1 MADANPREAGQAA
14 LSRAAWEEA
23 RAHFEAAVA
32 AEEDSGAAWE
42 GLGWAAWWLGD
53 GETTISARERG
64 FRAYRQADDSRG
76 AARLAAWLA
85 NDAIDF
91 RGEHAVSAGW
101 LERSRRLLADD
112 PRCLE
117 SGWLL
122 FFDGYHSLKL
132 KGDTAG
138 CVERGRQA
146 AALGGELGVADLEAL
161 GLAIEGDALVTDG
174 AIEEGMRCLDAAAAL
189 AAAEQFEDP
198 LITPGFTQCIL
209 IATCE
214 KAGDFGRVTQW
225 CEAMRAVGE
234 ELNCR
239 HVIGI
244 CRSAYG
250 NVLTARGDWPRAEAE
265 LTDGL
270 GELEATRPGL
280 APGGLARLG
289 ELRVRQGRTEEA
301 RDLFERAGSAPLA
314 VIGLGGLAL
323 QEGDCRGAAET
334 AERILRRPAGP
345 LDQVPALELLV
356 RARAR
361 LGEFD
366 AARVALARLE
376 GVVADRRT
384 PYLSGRSCLNS
395 GELALAEGN
404 AEQARQVFEDAVDLL
419 LESAAPYETALARLG
434 LGTALAALDRDEAAA
449 REATAARDAFAELG
463 ATADAE
469 RAERIVRGE
478 AATPLPGAV
487 GTVASSAADG
497 GAPALPESGGGQ
509 NELTPREQEVLRL
522 VAQGLGDA
530 EIAEQLVVSPHT
542 VHRHV
547 ANVRTKLRLP
557 SRAAAVAYAAR
568 EGLI

>member
-1 MADANPREAGQAA
+1 VADANPREAGQAA
-14 LSRAAWEEA
+14 LARGAWDEA
-23 RAHFEAAVA
+23 RAQFEAAVA
-32 AEEDSGAAWE
+32 AEGGSGAAWE

-53 GETTISARERG
+53 GETTFSARESG

-91 RGEHAVSAGW
+91 RGEYAVSAGW
-101 LERSRRLLADD
+101 LERSRSLLAED

-117 SGWLL
+117 YGWLL

-132 KGDTAG
+132 KGDIEGA
-138 CVERGRQA
+138 VARGKQA

-161 GLAIEGDALVTDG
+161 GLAVEGDALITDG
-174 AIEEGMRCLDAAAAL
+174 AIEEGMRCLDAAGGL
-189 AAAEQFEDP
+189 ATSERFEDP

-209 IATCE
+209 IAACE

-239 HVIGI
+239 HVIGV

-250 NVLTARGDWPRAEAE
+250 NVLTARGEWLRAEEE

-280 APGGLARLG
+280 APGGLVRLG
-289 ELRVRQGRTEEA
+289 ELRMRQGRPEEA
-301 RDLFERAGSAPLA
+301 RALFERAGSNPMALT
-314 VIGLGGLAL
+314 GLGALAL
-323 QEGDCRGAAET
+323 EAGDARDAAEI

-345 LDQVPALELLV
+345 LDQVPALELLA

-361 LGEFD
+361 LGELD
-366 AARVALARLE
+366 AARAALARLE
-376 GVVADRRT
+376 GVVAGRRT
-384 PYLSGRSCLNS
+384 PYLTGRARLIA
-395 GELALAEGN
+395 ELALAEAK
-404 AEQARQVFEDAVDLL
+404 AEEARRVLEDAVDLF
-419 LESAAPYETALARLG
+419 LESSAPYETALARLD
-434 LGTALAALDRDEAAA
+434 LASALAALGRDEARA
-449 REATAARDAFAELG
+449 REASAARDSFAELG
-463 ATADAE
+463 ASADAE
-469 RAERIVRGE
+469 RAEQVARGE
-478 AATPLPGAV
+478 AGPLAAGAGPGAE
-487 GTVASSAADG
+487 GG
-497 GAPALPESGGGQ
+497 GAALG
-509 NELTPREQEVLRL
+509 ELTPREQEVLQL
-522 VAQGLGDA
+522 VAQGLSDGA
-530 EIAEQLVVSPHT
+530 IAEQLVVSPHT